1 MDETGVFFKDTTRK
15 TFHIKGEDCPGG
27 KRSKERITAAFC
39 ASLTGEKLEPL
50 IIGKSKK
57 PRCFGKI
64 KSENLPVMY
73 RNNTKAWMN
82 SLIFKEWFLKF
93 DRKMKRQNRKVILF
107 LDNAPCHPHFQ
118 LDNIKLQF
126 FPPNTTS
133 LSQPMD
139 QGIIQ
144 CVKLKYRKKQLQF
157 LIKQMDKCSK
167 TGSEILKDINILR
180 AIFWIN
186 KSWNEVEITTI
197 FKCFHRCGFNFHD
210 SESVSEEDNFDEDDE
225 VPLSVLKLSRD
236 VFGIDYN
243 ELHDLDCNVATCDTN
258 TIDWDKQADEILDKS
273 DIEKN
278 DSDDTDSD
286 NDNSDTQDNLSDAHE
301 MISRLKK
308 VSMRLDRPKLFGLLM
323 EIEDGFNE
331 LAVAA
336 HNKQSDIR
344 HFFKT
349 S

>member
-1 MDETGVFFKDTTRK
+1 M
-15 TFHIKGEDCPGG
+15 
-27 KRSKERITAAFC
+27 
-39 ASLTGEKLEPL
+39 
-50 IIGKSKK
+50 
-57 PRCFGKI
+57 
-64 KSENLPVMY
+64 
-73 RNNTKAWMN
+73 
-82 SLIFKEWFLKF
+82 
-93 DRKMKRQNRKVILF
+93 ILF
-107 LDNAPCHPHFQ
+107 LDNAPCHPHIQ

-126 FPPNTTS
+126 FPPNITS
-133 LSQPMD
+133 LLQPMD

-144 CVKLKYRKKQLQF
+144 SVKLKYRKKQLQF

-210 SESVSEEDNFDEDDE
+210 SESISSEEDNFDEDD
-225 VPLSVLKLSRD
+225 VLKLSCD

-243 ELHDLDCNVATCDTN
+243 ELHDLDCNVAMCDTN
-258 TIDWDKQADEILDKS
+258 TIDWDKQADKILDKS
-273 DIEKN
+273 DI
-278 DSDDTDSD
+278 
-286 NDNSDTQDNLSDAHE
+286 DNSDTQDNLSDAHE

-323 EIEDGFNE
+323 EDEDGFNQ